1 MELIQ
6 PGARLPPMQ
15 IETADGRVESLDAP
29 ERGSPALL
37 FVRAEAQEVAR
48 SYLESWERALPDLM
62 SWYGRPLLVT
72 ESAPPDTHIPWVI
85 ARAQDWTHLGIEA
98 HANALIIADRWSMVY
113 FAQQTM
119 TFTDLPGATEVEQW
133 LRYLATQCPECG
145 VIDEP
150 GYGEWAP

>member
-1 MELIQ
+1 MDLIR
-6 PGARLPPMQ
+6 PGARLPPLQ
-15 IETADGRVESLDAP
+15 IETADGRVESLEAP

-37 FVRAEAQEVAR
+37 FVRTEAREVAR
-48 SYLESWERALPDLM
+48 GYLESWERALPDLV

-72 ESAPPDTHIPWVI
+72 DSVPSDTDIPWVI
-85 ARAQDWTHLGIEA
+85 ARDQDWRKLGIEPR
-98 HANALIIADRWSMVY
+98 ANALIIADRWGIVY
-113 FAQQTM
+113 FAQTTM
-119 TFTDLPGATEVEQW
+119 TFRDLPSSSEVELW